1 MGDLADLP
9 NIGPVVEKQLN
20 DVGIFTYDDL
30 RKTGAKEAW
39 LMIQKKDPSACI
51 NRLLALEGAIE
62 GIKKSQLPDVVK
74 EDLRDFCKRNKI

>member
-39 LMIQKKDPSACI
+39 LMIKKKI
-51 NRLLALEGAIE
+51 HLL
-62 GIKKSQLPDVVK
+62 V
-74 EDLRDFCKRNKI
+74 